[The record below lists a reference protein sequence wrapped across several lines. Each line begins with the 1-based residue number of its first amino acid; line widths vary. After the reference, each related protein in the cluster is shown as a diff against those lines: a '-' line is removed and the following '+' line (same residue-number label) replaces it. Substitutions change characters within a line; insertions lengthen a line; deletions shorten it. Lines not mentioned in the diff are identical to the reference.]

1 MCKEEQCP
9 RTRPLEKGRGQ
20 QYGIPEEAIPPGARV
35 CNTCQCKSV
44 RSRYTSCPLPTCP
57 NPKDRVKRFRNLPPR
72 LFELAPEIRDP
83 LIQEF
88 QIPPNVTKCCSACLI
103 KIKRK
108 LGPHLLGT
116 NLTEEEIAKFKT
128 LLQDVGP
135 KWPQLAESLNKTAV
149 ALKSFYFHYKKK
161 YSFDLAVTEYYKLHP
176 SEERRAAITDGD
188 ESDLSTSSCD
198 EREGGSDTASAESPK
213 IAVVQSNLAKDEGS
227 MAITVSA
234 TPVGKAS
241 FEDDRLLPPLGQAPR
256 KQKTTEEYDSSATET
271 ADEEN
276 ETSPGNRQSPKVLH
290 YPGHTTI
297 TMVPNSSMQNGP
309 RDGIGSEM
317 NSRDVLNVRDVMLN
331 VIERSLKSGQQP
343 PPTKPLNVGG
353 SGPLTKG
360 PIMDTRADITY
371 MREYRNDVPKMQQ
384 QHQPPPN
391 LTPQPAHPQN
401 APPSHQLRTSQP
413 EGLATLSVVNSHG
426 HTQQIL
432 SQHAHPIATQIAAT
446 ITPVQA
452 PSSQQQPQ
460 QLTTGQQQP
469 PGTHDMQKDN
479 MVVYSSRSEPEPQT
493 LDLSIKKPQR
503 DNFPPPAHSK
513 PIPGSG
519 VAMYR
524 SDPHATVQSIVSQNS
539 TFLGY
544 HPHDPH
550 NRPSKSPSVFVSA
563 VPSSGQISITQ
574 QPPPAQHSIQNL
586 RVHNVGQQHPQAMVQ
601 PLPGKSKA
609 TPKLSPKIQQ
619 HQSPNQPGG
628 PKGSITHGT
637 PVNSSGPSILVQ
649 GPATLSPRF
658 DGILRQTPPTSDKL
672 GSITQGTPVHLPS
685 HHLNDKQ
692 RVYEYYK
699 NSRQSPAQPGQQQ
712 ASPQA
717 PPTFGSP
724 YQVRAPGNFSIE
736 QPQQLS
742 SRQIIM
748 NDYITSQQ
756 MHGQQ
761 VRGGRSDKESPSPRS
776 AGVAGSPASLYYG
789 EKEQRQRA
797 EYLSRS
803 SPAEHVNRLVFV
815 YFELVFLKK
824 IIQVIDF

>member
-1 MCKEEQCP
+1 MPCFVCKEEQCP

-116 NLTEEEIAKFKT
+116 NLTEDEITKFKT
-128 LLQDVGP
+128 LLQEVGP
-135 KWPQLAESLNKTAV
+135 KWPQLAESMNKTAI
-149 ALKSFYFHYKKK
+149 ALKSFYYHFKKK

-176 SEERRAAITDGD
+176 SEERRTAITDGD

-213 IAVVQSNLAKDEGS
+213 IGIPPNLIKEEASITETNNAQATVKTSLKDE
-227 MAITVSA
+227 
-234 TPVGKAS
+234 
-241 FEDDRLLPPLGQAPR
+241 RLLPPLGQPPR
-256 KQKTTEEYDSSATET
+256 KQKTVEEYDSSATET

-276 ETSPGNRQSPKVLH
+276 ESSPGNRQSPKVLH
-290 YPGHTTI
+290 YPSQTTI
-297 TMVPNSSMQNGP
+297 TMIPSSMQNGP
-309 RDGIGSEM
+309 RDGHSSE
-317 NSRDVLNVRDVMLN
+317 LNVRDVMLN
-331 VIERSLKSGQQP
+331 VIERSLKSGQQQP
-343 PPTKPLNVGG
+343 PAKPMSVGTMG
-353 SGPLTKG
+353 KAPMIDS
-360 PIMDTRADITY
+360 RADVTY
-371 MREYRNDVPKMQQ
+371 MREYRNEVPKMQQ
-384 QHQPPPN
+384 HSAPAN
-391 LTPQPAHPQN
+391 LSATPIFDSTGN
-401 APPSHQLRTSQP
+401 FPSPHQLITSKGD
-413 EGLATLSVVNSHG
+413 GLATLSVVNSNVH
-426 HTQQIL
+426 QPQIL
-432 SQHAHPIATQIAAT
+432 SQHSHSQIAAT
-446 ITPVQA
+446 ITPVQSQ
-452 PSSQQQPQ
+452 PSSQQPQ
-460 QLTTGQQQP
+460 RNEAQS
-469 PGTHDMQKDN
+469 HEMKDS
-479 MVVYSSRSEPEPQT
+479 MVIYSREPEPQT

-503 DNFPPPAHSK
+503 DSFPPPAHSK
-513 PIPGSG
+513 PIPIPGGGG

-524 SDPHATVQSIVSQNS
+524 SDPHATVNLLTHLHQDSMGKDRQQNS
-539 TFLGY
+539 TYLGY
-544 HPHDPH
+544 HPDPH
-550 NRPSKSPSVFVSA
+550 NRPSKSPSVFASNIPGSA
-563 VPSSGQISITQ
+563 SISITQ

-586 RVHNVGQQHPQAMVQ
+586 RVHGGPHPQPMPQVT
-601 PLPGKSKA
+601 KSKA
-609 TPKLSPKIQQ
+609 APKLSPKMQQ
-619 HQSPNQPGG
+619 HQQQQQSNQQGG

-637 PVNSSGPSILVQ
+637 PINSSGASILVNQ
-649 GPATLSPRF
+649 GSATLSPRF
-658 DGILRQTPPTSDKL
+658 DGILRQTPPSSDKL
-672 GSITQGTPVHLPS
+672 GSITQGTPVHLPQ
-685 HHLNDKQ
+685 HHLTEKQ
-692 RVYEYYK
+692 RAYEFYK
-699 NSRQSPAQPGQQQ
+699 NSRQSPAQPPQQP
-712 ASPQA
+712 SPQA
-717 PPTFGSP
+717 PPQFGPP
-724 YQVRAPGNFSIE
+724 YQVRAPGTYQME

-776 AGVAGSPASLYYG
+776 TGVGGSPASLYYA

-803 SPAEHVNRLVFV
+803 SPAEHINR
-815 YFELVFLKK
+815 YDQKKK
-824 IIQVIDF
+824 IEIL